1 MRINP
6 FIVRLYEERDNMT
19 SSDPGDAMK
28 ISLMDRSLYFKGL
41 LLLIRK
47 DQVLEEEERA
57 LMMRIGRLFGFE
69 KRFCQEV
76 IDEILTNKHVV
87 DEPPFFS
94 EPAISRCF
102 IQDGLKLSLVDGHIH
117 DSEWQWLKAVA
128 AKNNLDQ
135 DWCEALLQ
143 KTLDQAEGDLE
154 DELEAE
160 RFVWE

>member
-1 MRINP
+1 
-6 FIVRLYEERDNMT
+6 MT
-19 SSDPGDAMK
+19 SSDPGGAMK
-28 ISLMDRSLYFKGL
+28 ISFMDRSLYFKGL

-47 DQVLEEEERA
+47 DQVVAEEERA
-57 LMMRIGRLFGFE
+57 LMMRIGQLFNFE

-76 IDEILTNKHVV
+76 IDDILTNRHVL
-87 DEPPFFS
+87 DEPPLFS

-117 DSEWQWLKAVA
+117 ESEWQWLKAVA

-135 DWCEALLQ
+135 NWCEAQLQ
-143 KTLDQAEGDLE
+143 ATLDPAGGELRDA
-154 DELEAE
+154 LEAE